1 MYNVSVYS
9 DDDKTEW
16 DAFVSKSR
24 QGTFLFQ
31 RPYMDY
37 HRDRFK
43 DCSLMLRQED
53 KLRAMLPANISG
65 STLYSH
71 QGLTYG
77 GLLTDSRVK
86 AVQTADIFKSINAFL
101 RREGITHVVYK
112 AIPWIYHRIPAE
124 EDLYALTNICG
135 ARLTVRELSTTIIP
149 GRSPRM
155 EESRRSGLRKAER
168 AGITVGEDNDL
179 HAFYTILDN
188 NLENKYHTRPVHS
201 EAELRLLMS
210 RFPEN
215 IRLYMARRNGQPL
228 GGTII
233 YDTGQVVHTQYISAT
248 PEGKAEG
255 ALDMLLSWLFTK
267 IYAGRPYIDFGK
279 STEQAGR
286 VLNTA
291 LIFQKEGFGGRGVCY
306 DTYEWEP

>member
-86 AVQTADIFKSINAFL
+86 TVQTADMFKSINAFC
-101 RREGITHVVYK
+101 
-112 AIPWIYHRIPAE
+112 AA
-124 EDLYALTNICG
+124 
-135 ARLTVRELSTTIIP
+135 
-149 GRSPRM
+149 
-155 EESRRSGLRKAER
+155 
-168 AGITVGEDNDL
+168 
-179 HAFYTILDN
+179 
-188 NLENKYHTRPVHS
+188 
-201 EAELRLLMS
+201 
-210 RFPEN
+210 
-215 IRLYMARRNGQPL
+215 
-228 GGTII
+228 
-233 YDTGQVVHTQYISAT
+233 
-248 PEGKAEG
+248 
-255 ALDMLLSWLFTK
+255 
-267 IYAGRPYIDFGK
+267 
-279 STEQAGR
+279 
-286 VLNTA
+286 
-291 LIFQKEGFGGRGVCY
+291 KE
-306 DTYEWEP
+306 